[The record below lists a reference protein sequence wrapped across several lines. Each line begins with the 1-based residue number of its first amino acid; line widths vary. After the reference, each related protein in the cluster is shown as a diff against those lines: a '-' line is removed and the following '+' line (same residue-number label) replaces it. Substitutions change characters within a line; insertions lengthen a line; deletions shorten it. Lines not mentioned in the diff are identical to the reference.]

1 VFGEQESMGWEYLA
15 TLYQNPLQILPILC
29 LVSEENG
36 TGKTTFANAL
46 ENLFG
51 QNVGFYGQQD
61 LSSQFNTWMSSLVA
75 VFEEINETETTLNK
89 LKAASTARSVTI
101 NAKYQQPYTFNP
113 FVKIIL
119 LSNNEKTFIR
129 ANRNDIRFWVR
140 KLSPLAAYDHNFEK
154 NLKLETP
161 AVAYYLSTYVLREP
175 RSRMYFSPQEIET
188 EALRLVVKESQSNC
202 VKELSEFIADS
213 LEDADPFLATT
224 LDLFDL
230 LDKHYTRSEIKQALQ
245 NDFCLS
251 PSVNPVRYTTISG
264 LSKTGRVYTFTGNML
279 QSLRQS
285 YTLI

>member
-1 VFGEQESMGWEYLA
+1 
-15 TLYQNPLQILPILC
+15 
-29 LVSEENG
+29 
-36 TGKTTFANAL
+36 
-46 ENLFG
+46 
-51 QNVGFYGQQD
+51 
-61 LSSQFNTWMSSLVA
+61 
-75 VFEEINETETTLNK
+75 
-89 LKAASTARSVTI
+89 
-101 NAKYQQPYTFNP
+101 
-113 FVKIIL
+113 
-119 LSNNEKTFIR
+119 
-129 ANRNDIRFWVR
+129 
-140 KLSPLAAYDHNFEK
+140 
-154 NLKLETP
+154 
-161 AVAYYLSTYVLREP
+161 
-175 RSRMYFSPQEIET
+175 MYFSPQEIET